1 MSINGV
7 FMDIILCVTG
17 SIAAIEAVKLA
28 RELRRQG
35 ARIKCFM
42 SDGACNII
50 HPYAM
55 EFATGN
61 DVILELTGEIEH
73 VKYANADLILVA
85 PATANVI
92 SKFACKI
99 SDNPINALLISALGY
114 ETPIVIV
121 PSMNLSMYKAIKYN
135 IEKLVEEGVIFVP
148 PRIEEG
154 KAKFPNIDDIVLA
167 VLRGV
172 SPGNLEGRRVLVS
185 AGGTYEAIDPVR
197 GVCNLSSGKMGL
209 ELAKEAF
216 IQGADVTLIGANLSV
231 PVPSCIRRVD
241 VLSAAEMFDKV
252 KDLIGDF
259 DVFISAAAV
268 ADFRPE
274 HARSKISS
282 SRERILKLEP
292 NPKIIDSIKNLNPD
306 VYLVGFKAEY
316 NVGEEELIELAR
328 EQIERSGADLVV
340 ANDLAV
346 EGFGSDKI
354 KPILV
359 SDKVDKLP
367 LIDKRELSKILIKLI
382 SQNL

>member
-1 MSINGV
+1 MSINGI

-17 SIAAIEAVKLA
+17 SIAAIESVKLA
-28 RELRRQG
+28 RELRRRG
-35 ARIKCFM
+35 ATIKCFM

-73 VKYANADLILVA
+73 VKYADADIILVA

-92 SKFACKI
+92 SKFAYKI
-99 SDNPINALLISALGY
+99 ADNPINALLIAAWGY
-114 ETPIVIV
+114 GTPIVMV
-121 PSMNLSMYKAIKYN
+121 PSMNLSMYQAIKSN
-135 IEKLVEEGVIFVP
+135 IEKLIKEGVVFAQP
-148 PRIEEG
+148 KIEEG
-154 KAKFPNIDDIVLA
+154 KAKFPHLDDIILT
-167 VLRGV
+167 VLREA
-172 SPGNLEGRRVLVS
+172 SPGNLKGKKVLVS

-216 IQGADVTLIGANLSV
+216 IQGADVTLIGANLSLRA
-231 PVPSCIRRVD
+231 PSCIRVVN

-252 KDLIGDF
+252 RELIGDF

-274 HARSKISS
+274 YAESKISS
-282 SRERILKLEP
+282 SRERVLRLKV
-292 NPKIIDSIKNLNPD
+292 NPKIIDSVKTLNPD

-316 NVGEEELIELAR
+316 DVSEDELIELAR
-328 EQIERSGADLVV
+328 EQMERSGADLVV

-346 EGFGSDKI
+346 EGFGSDRI

-359 SDKVDKLP
+359 FDRVKKLP
-367 LIDKRELSKILIKLI
+367 LMDKVELSKILIELI
-382 SQNL
+382 SQKL

>member
-1 MSINGV
+1 
-7 FMDIILCVTG
+7 MDIILCVTG

-35 ARIKCFM
+35 ATIKCFM

-55 EFATGN
+55 EFASGN

-114 ETPIVIV
+114 GTPIVIA
-121 PSMNLSMYKAIKYN
+121 PSMNLSMYKAIKHN

-154 KAKFPNIDDIVLA
+154 KAKFPDLDDIVLT

-172 SPGNLEGRRVLVS
+172 SPGDLKGRRVLVS

-216 IQGADVTLIGANLSV
+216 IQGADVTIIGANLSV

-241 VLSAAEMFDKV
+241 VLSAAEMFDRV
-252 KDLIGDF
+252 RDLIGDF
-259 DVFISAAAV
+259 DIFISAAAV

-274 HARSKISS
+274 YTKSKISS
-282 SRERILKLEP
+282 SRERSLKLEP
-292 NPKIIDSIKNLNPD
+292 NPKIIDSIKSLNPD

-316 NVGEEELIELAR
+316 DIGEEELIELAR

-359 SDKVDKLP
+359 SDKVHKLP
-367 LIDKRELSKILIKLI
+367 LIDKRELSRILIKLI
-382 SQNL
+382 SQSL

>member
-7 FMDIILCVTG
+7 SMDIILCVTG
-17 SIAAIEAVKLA
+17 SVAAIEAVKLA
-28 RELRRQG
+28 RELRRHG
-35 ARIKCFM
+35 ATIKCFM

-73 VKYANADLILVA
+73 VKYADADLILVA

-99 SDNPINALLISALGY
+99 ADNPINALLIAAMGY
-114 ETPIVIV
+114 GTPIVMV
-121 PSMNLSMYKAIKYN
+121 PSMNFSMYRAIKDN
-135 IEKLVEEGVIFVP
+135 IEKLAREGVIFVP
-148 PRIEEG
+148 PKVEEG
-154 KAKFPNIDDIVLA
+154 KAKFPHLDDIVLT
-167 VLRGV
+167 VLRGT
-172 SPGNLEGRRVLVS
+172 SFGTLKGKRVLVS

-216 IQGADVTLIGANLSV
+216 IQGADVTLLGANLSLD
-231 PVPSCIRRVD
+231 VPSCIGMVN
-241 VLSAAEMFDKV
+241 VVSAAEMFDKV
-252 KDLIGDF
+252 QDLIGDF

-274 HARSKISS
+274 YTRNKISS
-282 SRERILKLEP
+282 SREHTLKLEP
-292 NPKIIDSIKNLNPD
+292 NPKIIDTVKTLNPN

-316 NVGEEELIELAR
+316 NVSEDELIELAR
-328 EQIERSGADLVV
+328 EQRERSGADLVV

-346 EGFGSDKI
+346 ESFGSDKI

-359 SDKVDKLP
+359 SDKVEKLP
-367 LIDKRELSKILIKLI
+367 RMDKRELSKIII
-382 SQNL
+382 QIVSQSL

>member
-1 MSINGV
+1 
-7 FMDIILCVTG
+7 MDIILCVTG

>member
-1 MSINGV
+1 
-7 FMDIILCVTG
+7 MDIILCVTG
-17 SIAAIEAVKLA
+17 SIAAIESVKLA
-28 RELRRQG
+28 RELRRRG
-35 ARIKCFM
+35 ATIKCFM

-73 VKYANADLILVA
+73 VKYADADIILVA

-92 SKFACKI
+92 SKFAYKI
-99 SDNPINALLISALGY
+99 ADNPINALLIAAWGY
-114 ETPIVIV
+114 GTPIVMV
-121 PSMNLSMYKAIKYN
+121 PSMNLSMYQAIKSN
-135 IEKLVEEGVIFVP
+135 IEKLIKEGVVFAQP
-148 PRIEEG
+148 KIEEG
-154 KAKFPNIDDIVLA
+154 KAKFPHLDDIILT
-167 VLRGV
+167 VLREA
-172 SPGNLEGRRVLVS
+172 SPGNLKGKKVLVS

-216 IQGADVTLIGANLSV
+216 IQGADVTLIGANLSLRA
-231 PVPSCIRRVD
+231 PSCIRVVN

-252 KDLIGDF
+252 RELIGDF

-274 HARSKISS
+274 YAESKISS
-282 SRERILKLEP
+282 SRERVLRLKV
-292 NPKIIDSIKNLNPD
+292 NPKIIDSVKTLNPD

-316 NVGEEELIELAR
+316 DVSEDELIELAR
-328 EQIERSGADLVV
+328 EQMERSGADLVV

-346 EGFGSDKI
+346 EGFGSDRI

-359 SDKVDKLP
+359 FDRVKKLP
-367 LIDKRELSKILIKLI
+367 LMDKVELSKILIELI
-382 SQNL
+382 SQKL